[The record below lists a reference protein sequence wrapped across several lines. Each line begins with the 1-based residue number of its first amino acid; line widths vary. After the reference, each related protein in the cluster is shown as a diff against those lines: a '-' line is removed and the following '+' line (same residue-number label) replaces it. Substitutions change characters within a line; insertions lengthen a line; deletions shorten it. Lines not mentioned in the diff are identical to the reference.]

1 MRRPGERS
9 TPTGRA
15 VAYVTP
21 VRFSKHSGRAD
32 ELHHVT
38 VRSGRTS
45 NVNQGG
51 ATEMVMAL
59 LYQHVPLSL
68 LHDLWNPDGPESWEI
83 LAVEN
88 GWLDPRSLDPELVK
102 AGR

>member
-1 MRRPGERS
+1 
-9 TPTGRA
+9 
-15 VAYVTP
+15 
-21 VRFSKHSGRAD
+21 
-32 ELHHVT
+32 VT
-38 VRSGRTS
+38 VKGNRTS

-51 ATEMVMAL
+51 ATEMVMNL

-88 GWLDPRSLDPELVK
+88 GWLDPRSLDPQLVK
-102 AGR
+102 ARR